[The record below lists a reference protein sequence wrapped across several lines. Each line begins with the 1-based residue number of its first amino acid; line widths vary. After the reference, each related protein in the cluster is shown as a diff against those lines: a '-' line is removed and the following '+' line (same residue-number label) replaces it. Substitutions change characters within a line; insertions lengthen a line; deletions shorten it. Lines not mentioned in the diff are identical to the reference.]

1 MSRIARKNIVSKVIH
16 IVTKGINREF
26 IFYKNEYK
34 EKYISLVNIAIKELA
49 DINLI
54 AYCIMDNHAHFLI
67 YAEQINKVEKLMRK
81 VNTSY
86 AIFYNFHEER
96 EGYVF
101 SSRYHSQ
108 LIENEIHL
116 LACINYIHNNPV
128 KAGLTDRMEKYKY
141 SSYQLFFCR
150 KKNFKILSSLL
161 GDDWKNLFCN
171 SKNIEDYNFIDEELR
186 DIKDDRRKIEQIIS
200 EFCDENKTSIAQIK
214 RSNDL
219 IIKLKKYLNKRHRVS
234 NKSICTILGI
244 GKNRISWIEKRA
256 KKTIKY

>member
-1 MSRIARKNIVSKVIH
+1 MFYYLIYLLILKNFQH
-16 IVTKGINREF
+16 T
-26 IFYKNEYK
+26 KNEYK
-34 EKYISLVNIAIKELA
+34 EKYILLVNIVIKESA

-128 KAGLTDRMEKYKY
+128 EAGLTDRMKKYKY
-141 SSYQLFFCR
+141 SFYRLFFC
-150 KKNFKILSSLL
+150 K
-161 GDDWKNLFCN
+161 
-171 SKNIEDYNFIDEELR
+171 
-186 DIKDDRRKIEQIIS
+186 
-200 EFCDENKTSIAQIK
+200 
-214 RSNDL
+214 
-219 IIKLKKYLNKRHRVS
+219 VS
-234 NKSICTILGI
+234 NKSI
-244 GKNRISWIEKRA
+244 
-256 KKTIKY
+256 